1 MQLTIT
7 IEEPIPAFV
16 GYIQGKTLEKAEPGP
31 GWLEASD
38 RAAAFNRHQAIDAL
52 HAQSGIA
59 VLDSDDLDDDVVAS
73 KVDELR
79 SAGATMAMA
88 LLPGDRYYDDA
99 FKACADVLPGADAL
113 RQVAVEAK
121 DVELIVSTPRV
132 QQYLAKIAS
141 AIWGDACVKALT
153 VAGGQPL
160 VTIKPRRGHTGIRIL
175 VAEEGPLIA
184 APHCDGSKRSEEPS
198 ADSGVRSNT

>member
-52 HAQSGIA
+52 HAQSGMST
-59 VLDSDDLDDDVVAS
+59 VDSDELDDDVIAS

-79 SAGATMAMA
+79 SGGATMAMT

-141 AIWGDACVKALT
+141 AIWGDACVKAST

-160 VTIKPRRGHTGIRIL
+160 VTIEPRRGLMGIHIM
-175 VAEEGPLIA
+175 VAEE
-184 APHCDGSKRSEEPS
+184 S
-198 ADSGVRSNT
+198 ADARANEAASQIT